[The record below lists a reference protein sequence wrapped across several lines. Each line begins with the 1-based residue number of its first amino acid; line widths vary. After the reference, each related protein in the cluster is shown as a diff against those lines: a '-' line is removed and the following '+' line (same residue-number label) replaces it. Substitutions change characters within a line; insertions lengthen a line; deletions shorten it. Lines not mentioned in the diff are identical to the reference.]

1 MNTFRRNTVALHFST
16 FSKIKLFSLTI
27 ALFSFLLINSAATA
41 GENITTVLDVPGM
54 TCKFCP
60 ITIRKALE
68 KVPGVINVKSEFETK
83 TATVTFDPSKT
94 SVEVLINTTANAGY
108 PSTLKK

>member
-1 MNTFRRNTVALHFST
+1 MTLNLRSL
-16 FSKIKLFSLTI
+16 SKTKLFSLVLIMFSLLATNNI
-27 ALFSFLLINSAATA
+27 ASAAENVTA
-41 GENITTVLDVPGM
+41 ILDVPGM

-68 KVPGVINVKSEFETK
+68 KVPGVVEVKSEFKTK
-83 TATVTFDPSKT
+83 TATVNFDPTKT
-94 SVEVLINTTANAGY
+94 NIETLMKTTANAGY

>member
-1 MNTFRRNTVALHFST
+1 MSLQFKTTFTTVL
-16 FSKIKLFSLTI
+16 
-27 ALFSFLLINSAATA
+27 FLLVSIFVSINIATA
-41 GENITTVLDVPGM
+41 AENKIVTLDVPGM

-68 KVPGVINVKSEFETK
+68 KIPGVTEVKSEFETK
-83 TATVTFDPSKT
+83 TATVTFDPAITNIETLTK
-94 SVEVLINTTANAGY
+94 TTANAGY

>member
-1 MNTFRRNTVALHFST
+1 MQAFLRTT
-16 FSKIKLFSLTI
+16 
-27 ALFSFLLINSAATA
+27 FLLITLMFGLLNLSQAVSAIETKT
-41 GENITTVLDVPGM
+41 ITLNVPGM

-68 KVPGVINVKSEFETK
+68 KVPGVTEVKAEFETK
-83 TATVTFDPSKT
+83 TATVTFEPTKT
-94 SVEVLINTTANAGY
+94 NSEALIKATANAGY